1 MLEQRYTEALN
12 DVQTAEIDVAV
23 AQAALESARK
33 KLAIVSE
40 ARDSARVRSESS
52 SSLNLDL
59 GLQLRDDTDALRND
73 PPTPADEPMETD
85 VGESKGKGK
94 GRAT

>member
-1 MLEQRYTEALN
+1 MLEQRYAEALN
-12 DVQTAEIDVAV
+12 NVETAEIDVAV

-33 KLAIVSE
+33 QLAIVSE
-40 ARDSARVRSESS
+40 ALESARGRNEST

-59 GLQLRDDTDALRND
+59 GLQLRDDPDALRHD